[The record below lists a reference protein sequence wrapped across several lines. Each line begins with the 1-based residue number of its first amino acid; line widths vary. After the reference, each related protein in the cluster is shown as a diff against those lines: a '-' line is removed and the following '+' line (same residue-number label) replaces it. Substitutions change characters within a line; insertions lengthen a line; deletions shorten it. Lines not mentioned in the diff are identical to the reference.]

1 MIEGSLSRPFD
12 LANKRVYVA
21 GHGGMVGSAIVRRLK
36 SETCTVIAAESAK
49 LDLTRQVETEG
60 WISAARPDVVILAAA
75 KVGGIAFN
83 DAYPVEFLADN
94 LAITLNVIR
103 GSYAGA

>member
-36 SETCTVIAAESAK
+36 SETCTIIAALSLILRVKWRPSVGSAP
-49 LDLTRQVETEG
+49 LVRM
-60 WISAARPDVVILAAA
+60 W
-75 KVGGIAFN
+75 
-83 DAYPVEFLADN
+83 
-94 LAITLNVIR
+94 
-103 GSYAGA
+103 